1 MISNRRIVNARRRVL
16 RAAQTIRP
24 ALVEIVK
31 KAMAIE
37 GTIWQGSSSLGV
49 VPSTNG
55 DREPPWEQPLTLLID
70 EFLNELGEIPKA
82 MILRELPIDNVL
94 PGYTSPVF
102 VGLKVNLGADPATQ
116 KIQELLRSIY
126 RTHNTSVCLR
136 LEVVQRAYWLSL
148 GKKSE
153 YTIRAKTEMEKNYF
167 RY

>member
-1 MISNRRIVNARRRVL
+1 MISNRGIVNARRRVV

-31 KAMAIE
+31 REMATE
-37 GTIWQGSSSLGV
+37 RTIWHGRSDFEV
-49 VPSTNG
+49 FPPNNG

-70 EFLNELGEIPKA
+70 EFLDELGEIPKT
-82 MILRELPIDNVL
+82 MVLRELPIDNIL
-94 PGYTSPVF
+94 PGYSSPVF
-102 VGLKVNLGADPATQ
+102 FGLKVNLGADPATQ
-116 KIQELLRSIY
+116 KIQELLKSIY
-126 RTHNTSVCLR
+126 GIHNTSVCLR
-136 LEVVQRAYWLSL
+136 LEVVQRAYWLNL